1 MPCEHR
7 CTVVNMSVHLLQT
20 ATSVLLRDPTASLGD
35 VAKAAGVGRTT
46 LHKRFATRSELIHAV
61 ATEALDLV
69 DAAISS
75 VPLDAED
82 AIEQLV
88 GKLVPLS
95 PRVEFLLRF
104 PNLRDDERLSTR
116 LTTMDQPVI
125 DLISR
130 LRGTRLRTDLPAWW
144 ITQTLYAGIYS
155 AWEGIAAG
163 RLAPLDAPG
172 LVLTTF
178 YQGVSHVGAAH
189 RP

>member
-1 MPCEHR
+1 MPREHC

-20 ATSVLLRDPTASLGD
+20 ATSVLLKDPTASLGE

-46 LHKRFATRSELIHAV
+46 LHKRFPTRTELIHAL

-75 VPLDAED
+75 VDLDTDD
-82 AIEQLV
+82 AVEQLIAN
-88 GKLVPLS
+88 LVPLG

-104 PNLRDDERLSTR
+104 PNLADDERLSVR
-116 LTTMDQPVI
+116 LTAMDQPVI

-130 LRGTRLRTDLPAWW
+130 LQGTRMRADLPAWW
-144 ITQTLYAGIYS
+144 ITQILYAGIYS

-163 RLAPLDAPG
+163 RLAPLDAPR

-178 YQGVSHVGAAH
+178 YQGVSGAGAAE

>member
-1 MPCEHR
+1 
-7 CTVVNMSVHLLQT
+7 MSVHLLHT

-46 LHKRFATRSELIHAV
+46 LHKRFPTRSDLIHAL

-75 VPLDAED
+75 VDTGSDA
-82 AIEQLV
+82 AIEQLIA
-88 GKLVPLS
+88 KLVPLG

-116 LTTMDQPVI
+116 LTIMDQPVI
-125 DLISR
+125 DLIVR
-130 LRGTRLRTDLPAWW
+130 LQGTRLRADLPAWW
-144 ITQTLYAGIYS
+144 ITQMLYAGIYS

-178 YQGVSHVGAAH
+178 YQGVSHVGAVE
-189 RP
+189 RS

>member
-1 MPCEHR
+1 M
-7 CTVVNMSVHLLQT
+7 LLK
-20 ATSVLLRDPTASLGD
+20 DPTASLGD

-46 LHKRFATRSELIHAV
+46 LHKRFPTRADLIHAL

-69 DAAISS
+69 DEAISG
-75 VPLDAED
+75 VDLDTDD

-88 GKLVPLS
+88 EKLVPLG

-104 PNLRDDERLSTR
+104 PNLQDDERLSVR

-130 LRGTRLRTDLPAWW
+130 LQGTRLRADLPAWW
-144 ITQTLYAGIYS
+144 IAQILYAGVYS

-163 RLAPLDAPG
+163 RLAPLDAPR

-178 YQGVSHVGAAH
+178 YLGVRDAGATD
-189 RP
+189 RQ

>member
-1 MPCEHR
+1 
-7 CTVVNMSVHLLQT
+7 MSVHVLET
-20 ATSVLLRDPTASLGD
+20 ATSVLLRDPTASLGE

-46 LHKRFATRSELIHAV
+46 LHKRFPTRSDLIHAL

-75 VPLDAED
+75 VDTGSD
-82 AIEQLV
+82 TAIEQLV
-88 GKLVPLS
+88 AKLVPLG

-104 PNLRDDERLSTR
+104 PNLRDDERLSMR
-116 LTTMDQPVI
+116 LTVMDQPVI

-130 LRGTRLRTDLPAWW
+130 LQGTRLRADLPAWW
-144 ITQTLYAGIYS
+144 IAQTLYAGVYS

-178 YQGVSHVGAAH
+178 YQGVSHVGAAD
-189 RP
+189 RS